1 VKTPINDLLETLQ
14 DWHIKMLENKHS
26 LQYVQETAVI
36 GIGVFIFS
44 LAMAECLQS
53 GEAYTSEDLSD
64 LCQTLCEEIYEV
76 TEKVKI
82 EKGH

>member
-1 VKTPINDLLETLQ
+1 MKTPVNDFLEMLQ
-14 DWHIKMLENKHS
+14 DWHLKMLENKYS
-26 LQYVQETAVI
+26 PQYAQEIAVI
-36 GIGVFIFS
+36 GIGVFVFS

-64 LCQTLCEEIYEV
+64 LCETLCEEIYEV

>member
-1 VKTPINDLLETLQ
+1 MRTPVSNLLEVLQ
-14 DWHIKMLENKHS
+14 DWHLKMLEDKHS
-26 LQYVQETAVI
+26 PQYAQEAAII
-36 GIGVFIFS
+36 GIGVFICS

-53 GEAYTSEDLSD
+53 GEAYASEDLSD